1 MIDDRRLLE
10 IAGEITRSLN
20 GSMGVDGQNG
30 LSSKVRNH
38 DRRLT
43 GIEDRLSAYDQAQ
56 LQIRTVWATA
66 RWIGL
71 GVAALIGFIMT
82 TPVATFLANV
92 WRAGSG
98 P

>member
-1 MIDDRRLLE
+1 LMTDDYWRLQERLH
-10 IAGEITRSLN
+10 AV
-20 GSMGVDGQNG
+20 SMALWGVDGQNG